1 MRDKAT
7 KEDTNQKKNSKK
19 MIAKKGLKDTK
30 DERFRLEDEI
40 VIGLNLVDD
49 KNIKVMDKR
58 KKQKQNKKIAK
69 KQKAME
75 QKRGKEEPKRRVQ
88 SRTRVSKAQNQVAPV
103 QRQARTTQTGKPQRT
118 NNVKKQPTKPQKPV
132 RKLTPRQYMELE
144 EKRRKV
150 KKILLNI
157 IKLLVLL
164 LICIG
169 IFLFAT
175 LSPMFDIAEVIVEKN
190 ETIPTNTII
199 SLSRLELGENIFR
212 FSKSEVEQNIKENP
226 YVEKAIITRVIPN
239 QVKIQIVERKPRF
252 QLEYGGSYVY
262 MNSQG
267 YFLELSGQK
276 QELPILIGWKTKG
289 EEIVAGNRFCQED
302 LVRLGDVLK
311 IVKAA
316 ETYQIYDKITKIDME
331 DHNNYKLILEGEQK
345 TVHLGTATKLD
356 TKMPNIQMLLE
367 KESGVAG
374 EYFLNVDLNKRDP
387 YFREKV

>member
-1 MRDKAT
+1 MRDKTT
-7 KEDTNQKKNSKK
+7 KENINMKKNAKK
-19 MIAKKGLKDTK
+19 MIAKRGLKDTK

-49 KNIKVMDKR
+49 KNIKVTDKHKR
-58 KKQKQNKKIAK
+58 QKQSKKLAKKQKQ
-69 KQKAME
+69 ME
-75 QKRGKEEPKRRVQ
+75 QKRNKEEQKQRMQAKAMVRKQPKQ
-88 SRTRVSKAQNQVAPV
+88 GNIAPKQTKPVSKTKV
-103 QRQARTTQTGKPQRT
+103 
-118 NNVKKQPTKPQKPV
+118 VKKQSAKMQKPV

-144 EKRRKV
+144 EKRQKV
-150 KKILLNI
+150 KQVLLNI

-175 LSPMFDIAEVIVEKN
+175 LSPTFDIAEIIVEKN
-190 ETIPTNTII
+190 ETISTNTII
-199 SLSRLELGENIFR
+199 SLSRLELGENLFR
-212 FSKSEVEQNIKENP
+212 FSKKEVEQNIKENP
-226 YVEKAIITRVIPN
+226 YVEKAIISRVIPN
-239 QVKIQIVERKPRF
+239 QVKIQIIERKPRF

-267 YFLELSGQK
+267 YILELSK
-276 QELPILIGWKTKG
+276 EKKELPILIGWKTPN
-289 EEIVAGNRFCQED
+289 EEIVAGKRFCQED

-331 DHNNYKLILEGEQK
+331 DHNNYRLIMEGEKK

-367 KESGVAG
+367 KEAGVAG
-374 EYFLNVDLNKRDP
+374 DYFLNVDLNKRDP